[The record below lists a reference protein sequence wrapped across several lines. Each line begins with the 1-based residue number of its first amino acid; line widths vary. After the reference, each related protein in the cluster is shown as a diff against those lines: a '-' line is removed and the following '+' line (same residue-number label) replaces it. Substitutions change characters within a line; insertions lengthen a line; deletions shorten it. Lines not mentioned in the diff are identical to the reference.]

1 MALTSSSVSRAHSC
15 KHDLPVIQTMAELLL
30 QFTVIGYLRF
40 FKQYT
45 KIGDGNMG
53 QKDIAE
59 KNLENYNDVTEE

>member
-1 MALTSSSVSRAHSC
+1 MRIEGIHTLRG
-15 KHDLPVIQTMAELLL
+15 QLLL
-30 QFTVIGYLRF
+30 QFTVIGDLRF